1 MKLLALYGPEEFK
14 QFYDADIYPL
24 YRNLHGIGKKL
35 FKLYEHIHLGGIA
48 RWLAGWKDKVAEYDT
63 IMIFDGI
70 RGRDVVE
77 YIRKHNKRARIII
90 YYVNPMDPTDRKCPV
105 FYQGLGCE
113 FYTFDPRD
121 AAEYNMTFKPFYYSG
136 GANVLTEEQEII
148 QDIFFVGV
156 DKNRLPMLIK
166 LKEQFDKANLT
177 SNLIVVADKYRNY
190 STEEKAILSQP
201 VSYEDVIDNVRHS
214 RCVLDIVQE
223 GQSGITLRPMEAM
236 MNDKKLITNNLYIKE
251 YDFYN
256 PENIFILQERN
267 ISELADFVRKPV
279 EPVTSDIKENYRF
292 EKWAEGFFRS

>member
-1 MKLLALYGPEEFK
+1 M
-14 QFYDADIYPL
+14 
-24 YRNLHGIGKKL
+24 
-35 FKLYEHIHLGGIA
+35 
-48 RWLAGWKDKVAEYDT
+48 
-63 IMIFDGI
+63 
-70 RGRDVVE
+70 
-77 YIRKHNKRARIII
+77 
-90 YYVNPMDPTDRKCPV
+90 
-105 FYQGLGCE
+105 
-113 FYTFDPRD
+113 
-121 AAEYNMTFKPFYYSG
+121 
-136 GANVLTEEQEII
+136 
-148 QDIFFVGV
+148 
-156 DKNRLPMLIK
+156 PMLIK

-256 PENIFILQERN
+256 PKNIFILQERN

-279 EPVTSDIKENYRF
+279 EPVPSDIKKNYRF
-292 EKWAEGFFRS
+292 KKWAEGFFRS

>member
-1 MKLLALYGPEEFK
+1 MRLLVLWGPEEFK
-14 QFYDADIYPL
+14 EFYDADIYPL
-24 YRNLHGIGKKL
+24 YKELHGLDKKL
-35 FKLYEHIHLGGIA
+35 FKLYEHVHLGGIA

-77 YIRKHNKRARIII
+77 YIRQYNKQARIII
-90 YYVNPMDPTDRKCPV
+90 YYVNPMAPTDRKCPR
-105 FYQGLGCE
+105 FYQGMGCE
-113 FYTFDPRD
+113 FYTFDPKD
-121 AAEYNMTFKPFYYSG
+121 AVEYNMVFKPLFYSG
-136 GANVLTEEQEII
+136 GVQQFSERTDIV

-166 LKEQFDKANLT
+166 LKEEFAKANLT
-177 SNLIVVADKYRNY
+177 SKMIVVADKHRNY
-190 STEEKAILSQP
+190 SSDEKTMLSQP
-201 VSYEDVIDNVRHS
+201 ISYEDVIDNVRHS
-214 RCVLDIVQE
+214 RCVLDIVQA

-256 PENIFILQERN
+256 PENIFILQERD
-267 ISELADFVRKPV
+267 ISELAGFVRKPMV
-279 EPVTSDIKENYRF
+279 PVPLDIKENYTF